1 MELYQHAN
9 IISGQGLSAEVLVVT
24 EGWAVVVPD
33 VVLGNCDSIQCDFDC
48 GQKKVICP
56 ESENALKVNVNE
68 CLGLHIDLKWLPS

>member
-1 MELYQHAN
+1 MNLHTNTN
-9 IISGQGLSAEVLVVT
+9 ICIQICEQII
-24 EGWAVVVPD
+24 VVPD